1 MSAQAPRQVDPPTR
15 ISTKPGENYEAVGE
29 VRVSSAA
36 DIAGCRASGSCRP
49 APFAGTCMGW
59 GRQGFGASDPI
70 GNNGYS
76 VRNESN

>member
-1 MSAQAPRQVDPPTR
+1 MSAQAPRQVDPSTR
-15 ISTKPGENYEAVGE
+15 ISTKPGQNYEAVGE

-49 APFAGTCMGW
+49 ARLAGACVGW

-70 GNNGYS
+70 ANNGYS

>member
-1 MSAQAPRQVDPPTR
+1 MSAQTPRQVDPSTR
-15 ISTKPGENYEAVGE
+15 MSTKPGRNYEAVEE

-36 DIAGCRASGSCRP
+36 DIAGCRASGSYRP
-49 APFAGTCMGW
+49 ARFAGTCMGW